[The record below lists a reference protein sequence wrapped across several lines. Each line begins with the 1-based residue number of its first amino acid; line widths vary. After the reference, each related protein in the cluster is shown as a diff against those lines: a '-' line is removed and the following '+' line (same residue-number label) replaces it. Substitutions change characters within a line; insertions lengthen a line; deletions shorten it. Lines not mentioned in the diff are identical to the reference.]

1 MAGWPCRVEP
11 DQLGRPLPDS
21 IKAALSASFI
31 GAALA
36 TTLPLGPCACATTWF
51 PIGTQ
56 WSCCSYRNRGHALV
70 LRMATKRLM
79 RARPDRGSCR
89 WAVQTR

>member
-36 TTLPLGPCACATTWF
+36 WALCLRHHVVSHRDAVVMLQLPQQRTCTGIAH
-51 PIGTQ
+51 G
-56 WSCCSYRNRGHALV
+56 
-70 LRMATKRLM
+70 
-79 RARPDRGSCR
+79 D
-89 WAVQTR
+89 QTVDESKA